1 MAKILH
7 FLTENEIAK
16 KIDETWETLE
26 EKVKGCEKCP
36 LCNSRTQSVFG
47 EGAKKTELM
56 FVGEGPGADEDMQGL
71 PFVGRAGQ
79 LLSQILTAAG
89 IEREEVYITNVIK
102 CRPPQNRVPSV
113 EECSAC
119 NDYLFAQISLVQ
131 PKILVTLGNTPTKW
145 LLKTTH
151 EGITQLR
158 GKWFDWY
165 GIKLMPMFHPSY
177 LLRNQSRK
185 VGSPRHL
192 TWQDIQ
198 EVKAQWDKVRRTR
211 EK

>member
-1 MAKILH
+1 MSEILY
-7 FLTENEIAK
+7 LLSGKEIDK
-16 KIDETWETLE
+16 KIDETWKFLE
-26 EKVKGCEKCP
+26 KKVKECRKCP
-36 LCNSRTQSVFG
+36 LSENRTQSVFG
-47 EGAKKTELM
+47 EGSKKTELM
-56 FVGEGPGADEDMQGL
+56 FVGEGPGADEDLQGL
-71 PFVGRAGQ
+71 PFVGKAGQ
-79 LLSQILTAAG
+79 LLNQIFAAAG
-89 IEREEVYITNVIK
+89 IDRSEVYITNVVK
-102 CRPPQNRVPSV
+102 CRPPQNRVPTV

-145 LLKTTH
+145 LLKTTQ

-198 EVKAQWDKVRRTR
+198 EVKARWDEIRQAAKQ
-211 EK
+211 

>member
-1 MAKILH
+1 MSEILY
-7 FLTENEIAK
+7 LLSEKDIDK
-16 KIDETWETLE
+16 KVDETWIILE
-26 EKVKGCEKCP
+26 EKVKECKKCP
-36 LCNSRTQSVFG
+36 LSETRTQSVFG
-47 EGAKKTELM
+47 EGSRKTELM
-56 FVGEGPGADEDMQGL
+56 FVGEGPGADEDLQGL
-71 PFVGRAGQ
+71 PFVGKAGQ
-79 LLSQILTAAG
+79 LLNQIFAAAG
-89 IEREEVYITNVIK
+89 IDRSEVYITNVVK
-102 CRPPQNRVPSV
+102 CRPPQNRVPTV

-198 EVKAQWDKVRRTR
+198 EVKARWDEISQAVK
-211 EK
+211 

>member
-1 MAKILH
+1 MSEILY
-7 FLTENEIAK
+7 LLSGKEIDK
-16 KIDETWETLE
+16 KVDETWKILE
-26 EKVKGCEKCP
+26 EKVKECRKCP
-36 LCNSRTQSVFG
+36 LSENRTQSVFG
-47 EGAKKTELM
+47 EGSKKTELM
-56 FVGEGPGADEDMQGL
+56 FVGEGPGADEDLQGL
-71 PFVGRAGQ
+71 PFVGKAGQ
-79 LLSQILTAAG
+79 LLNQIFAAAG
-89 IEREEVYITNVIK
+89 IDRSEVYITNVVK
-102 CRPPQNRVPSV
+102 CRPPQNRVPTV

-145 LLKTTH
+145 LLKTTY

-198 EVKAQWDKVRRTR
+198 EVKARWDEIRQAAKQ
-211 EK
+211 

>member
-1 MAKILH
+1 MTEILYS
-7 FLTENEIAK
+7 LTEEEIK
-16 KIDETWETLE
+16 REIDKTWTAME
-26 EKVKGCEKCP
+26 EKVRKCQKCP
-36 LCNSRTQSVFG
+36 LCESRTQSVFG
-47 EGAKKTELM
+47 EGAKNTELM
-56 FVGEGPGADEDMQGL
+56 FVGEGPGAEEDAQGL

-79 LLSQILTAAG
+79 LLNQIFTAAG
-89 IEREEVYITNVIK
+89 IKREEVYITNVVK
-102 CRPPQNRVPSV
+102 CRPPQNRVPTI
-113 EECSAC
+113 EECAAC

-198 EVKAQWDKVRRTR
+198 EVKAQWDKVRQTR
-211 EK
+211 